1 MHGACSLIPPSID
14 GASMQFPRSTWI
26 LACLCALAAT
36 PHAFAQEFAIRDGDV
51 VGFLGDSIT
60 AERTYGKLIEN
71 YTLLRFPERTVRFVN
86 LGIGGD
92 TAAGG
97 LERLERDVFDR
108 GVTLLTVAY
117 GINDIGWGT
126 KADDEHRQRYLDSIR
141 DIVRECSERG
151 VRVFICSA
159 AVTASDPDKSE
170 NDYLQRMCDEG
181 LAIAREEGG
190 GAIDVQRTMREAQR
204 RVRQANE
211 GQPSEKH
218 ESLHAPDGIHLNG
231 LGQLA
236 MAHAILVGLGA
247 PAEVSSCTID
257 AAGGQIVDACGCSV
271 REVKRDAAGVR
282 FVRLD
287 EALPFN
293 NGAFAPFSYRFVPIP
308 EINAYGLKVTGL
320 QPGTYDLTV
329 DGRAVGAFKAEA
341 LANGLDIAS
350 ATTDGWQPGGPW
362 DAQAT
367 MLKSLTEA
375 RDNLSQALLS
385 GERTI
390 GESSLLPDLR
400 KETESAND
408 RIEAMQRLVAKPRPY
423 EFVLKRREP

>member
-1 MHGACSLIPPSID
+1 MSPAFFRLLPV
-14 GASMQFPRSTWI
+14 AVFFL
-26 LACLCALAAT
+26 LAPAA
-36 PHAFAQEFAIRDGDV
+36 FGQEFAIRDGDV

-71 YTLLRFPERTVRFVN
+71 YTLLRFPERKVRFLNV
-86 LGIGGD
+86 GVGGD

-126 KADDEHRQRYLDSIR
+126 KADDEHRQLYLDSIR
-141 DIVRECSERG
+141 AIVRECQQHG
-151 VRVFICSA
+151 VRVYICSA

-170 NDYLQRMCDEG
+170 NDYLQKMCDDG
-181 LAIAREEGG
+181 MAVAREEGG

-204 RVRQANE
+204 RLRDANE
-211 GQPSEKH
+211 GLPAEKH
-218 ESLHAPDGIHLNG
+218 ETLHAPDGIHLNA

-236 MAHAILVGLGA
+236 MAHAILKGLGA
-247 PAEVSSCTID
+247 PEEVSSCTID
-257 AAGGQIVDACGCSV
+257 AGGEKVVEARGCTISEV
-271 REVKRDAAGVR
+271 RREATGLR

-287 EALPFN
+287 DGLPFN
-293 NGAFAPFSYRFVPIP
+293 NGAFAVFSYRFVPIR
-308 EINAYGLKVTGL
+308 EINAYRLQVTNL
-320 QPGTYDLTV
+320 EKGTYDLTV
-329 DGRAVGAFKAEA
+329 DGRAVGSYDAEA
-341 LANGLDIAS
+341 LANGVDVAS
-350 ATTDGWQPGGPW
+350 ATADGWQPGGPW

-375 RDNLSQALLS
+375 RDELNRALVS

-390 GESSLLPDLR
+390 PESPLLPDLR
-400 KETESAND
+400 EETSAANE
-408 RIEAMQRLVAKPRPY
+408 RIETMQRLVAKPRPY
-423 EFVLKRREP
+423 AFVLKRRE